1 MEIADSIVNTYA
13 FVVSWIDISRG
24 VFLSEG
30 MPGLEECMSYL
41 NTFSYD
47 DTQVKLECI
56 QIYPD

>member
-47 DTQVKLECI
+47 ATQVKLEFI
-56 QIYPD
+56 QVYPD

>member
-30 MPGLEECMSYL
+30 MPGLEECRSYL

-47 DTQVKLECI
+47 ATQVKLECI
-56 QIYPD
+56 QVYPD

>member
-41 NTFSYD
+41 TTFSYD
-47 DTQVKLECI
+47 ATQVKLECI
-56 QIYPD
+56 QVYPD

>member
-41 NTFSYD
+41 DTFSYD
-47 DTQVKLECI
+47 ATQVKLECI
-56 QIYPD
+56 QVYPD